1 MADDL
6 VATPITAGG
15 RIAIRVLEPT
25 DLDPLVE
32 RDDGTGFTARRYA
45 TIKADEEQVILAD
58 YEVPSDRAVRYR
70 LASTGQVVT
79 TLLPS
84 NGATWWKP
92 LPYPQLAMKVQV
104 VEALREST
112 SKSESIDLWPIG
124 AQWPVTVHGV
134 RRSFTGTVTV
144 ATLTGSEASR
154 MLDGLRRSPVV
165 LLQPPGGRAQSYYS
179 VGDVR
184 RLSPPNIAS
193 PERVWQ
199 LDVVHREAPVVEWSY
214 PAAATWQD
222 YVTNSRTWRHW
233 LGGTWLDV
241 LAGGV

>member
-1 MADDL
+1 MSRLPVQSVALLLSLVLVLCEAGRLCAQTPPDL
-6 VATPITAGG
+6 TAGG
-15 RIAIRVLEPT
+15 VPT
-25 DLDPLVE
+25 TTININLGP
-32 RDDGTGFTARRYA
+32 TGLRGWVYHV
-45 TIKADEEQVILAD
+45 KADTT
-58 YEVPSDRAVRYR
+58 
-70 LASTGQVVT
+70 ASRQI
-79 TLLPS
+79 
-84 NGATWWKP
+84 
-92 LPYPQLAMKVQV
+92 QVQV
-104 VEALREST
+104 VEALREATST
-112 SKSESIDLWPIG
+112 SESIDLWPIG

-144 ATLTGSEASR
+144 ATLTGAEASR

-165 LLQPPGGRAQSYYS
+165 LLQPPGGRAQAYYS